1 MGVPGGPVE
10 CEPMS
15 DGGDTNGSKDKLPS
29 VPGLRKQLRKTKYC
43 VFHLQGVCHFGDSC
57 AFAHTLEELQGVPD
71 LKKTKL
77 CRFKVCKDGNCP
89 FAHSEKELRSTD
101 TCYKKTLCMWH
112 AKGRCRNGE
121 QCRFAHGTA
130 ELRPPKIL
138 RHRGGA
144 GPDLQNPSSSSQHS
158 SSSSSSLPQ
167 AAYATPP
174 HNAQATLAA
183 LAAEPQLQLLLQ
195 SLQQQSGANTVEA
208 VQLQGLE
215 QLFAQIQLQQPLVS
229 PACAGAL
236 SPQPLQAWL
245 GAMSQQL
252 QQLTEQLQA
261 LERTARSHLL
271 ETATAVPQRA
281 VPVLPAVA
289 AAQFPSPP
297 VVNNKEME
305 AALRPLNANVYGLD
319 ALEKEAL
326 KQACKQGQSQGH
338 GQFQFQ

>member
-1 MGVPGGPVE
+1 MKKPDLTRSFCNFQPDSSEVNRCP
-10 CEPMS
+10 EPSLGKSRKRWSLNGYFYIARS

-167 AAYATPP
+167 AM
-174 HNAQATLAA
+174 
-183 LAAEPQLQLLLQ
+183 EFR
-195 SLQQQSGANTVEA
+195 NTRDMGRVGN
-208 VQLQGLE
+208 LIFGDILHY
-215 QLFAQIQLQQPLVS
+215 F
-229 PACAGAL
+229 
-236 SPQPLQAWL
+236 
-245 GAMSQQL
+245 
-252 QQLTEQLQA
+252 
-261 LERTARSHLL
+261 
-271 ETATAVPQRA
+271 
-281 VPVLPAVA
+281 
-289 AAQFPSPP
+289 
-297 VVNNKEME
+297 
-305 AALRPLNANVYGLD
+305 Y
-319 ALEKEAL
+319 L
-326 KQACKQGQSQGH
+326 KLYES
-338 GQFQFQ
+338 